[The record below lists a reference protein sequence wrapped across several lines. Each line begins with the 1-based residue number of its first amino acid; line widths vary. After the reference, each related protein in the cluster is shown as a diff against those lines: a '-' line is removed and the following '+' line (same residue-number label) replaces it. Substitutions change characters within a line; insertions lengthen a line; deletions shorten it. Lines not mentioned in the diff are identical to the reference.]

1 MDVSGGPAVVF
12 SQPEQ
17 ASDALYGRNTTSPT
31 AKAGPSGL
39 SNQKFSRANTNRPL
53 PQTGGPNALDTVQE
67 LIEVDVEDGHG
78 ISNILNPNGQTSPH
92 DDFPSQPP
100 PNPQGRS
107 PDYETPVSGAIGQAC
122 MDELKD
128 AAVENN
134 NQPKRYTYM
143 HPEKGEDNHSYEGI
157 KES

>member
-1 MDVSGGPAVVF
+1 MDVSGGPAVIF

-17 ASDALYGRNTTSPT
+17 ASDGPHGRDASAHT
-31 AKAGPSGL
+31 KRAGPSGQGK
-39 SNQKFSRANTNRPL
+39 QKYASPNTNRPL
-53 PQTGGPNALDTVQE
+53 PQAGGPSALGTVNEE
-67 LIEVDVEDGHG
+67 LIEADVEGGHT
-78 ISNILNPNGQTSPH
+78 ISNILNQHTSPP
-92 DDFPSQPP
+92 DDYPSQPP
-100 PNPQGRS
+100 PNPQGKS